1 MEEHCSKICVRF
13 CVHTEASAI
22 DFREN
27 HNYCKHLNS
36 KKDASKILM
45 QFTIDL
51 QLESQDPGIH
61 TEPKRN
67 QTGIVFLDF
76 VSLCH
81 TLHRRLSIVVHLSTP
96 RASFVSL
103 QAIFLKGDLI
113 TSLSSSFLL
122 PWGKVC
128 TSSPGLQGLHDFRPS
143 HLV

>member
-1 MEEHCSKICVRF
+1 MEKHCSKICVRF

-22 DFREN
+22 DFREY

-45 QFTIDL
+45 QFTMTYNLKIKT
-51 QLESQDPGIH
+51 QSF

-113 TSLSSSFLL
+113 TSLPSSFLL